1 MSVSAFDTRMVKPAA
16 SEAAVVPSVRAPKP
30 EIPQPAPQKL
40 SRKSYGSTA
49 MSMVTIAALTFGF
62 IIKKQEIL
70 VPGEGLGYKL
80 GLVGGCMMLLLL
92 IYPAFK
98 RSRFFGT
105 GQKAA
110 FWFQW
115 HMMLGIV
122 GPLLIFYHSNF
133 SMGAM
138 NSNVALFS
146 MILVAGSG
154 VVGRY
159 IYTHIHSGLS
169 GARLDVGG
177 LLKQATQLMA
187 GVEADVGGSGGTIS
201 KALADFSLKSTPKN
215 PGVVASLM
223 NVMAMPVQL
232 RMSRA
237 KIMREVHLSIEN
249 NTKSQNWTR
258 LEAKAHTRAAKNH
271 VNEFLL
277 AVSRAAQFA
286 FWERMF
292 SLWHVLHVP
301 LFFLLLVSGV
311 IHVIA
316 VHMY

>member
-1 MSVSAFDTRMVKPAA
+1 MSVSALENRLGSSVVSDA
-16 SEAAVVPSVRAPKP
+16 SASPPLRAPKAN
-30 EIPQPAPQKL
+30 IPQPVQKKETRNL
-40 SRKSYGSTA
+40 GA
-49 MSMVTIAALTFGF
+49 AIVGMATIAAITFGF
-62 IIKKQEIL
+62 MIKPLEIM

-80 GLVGGCMMLLLL
+80 GLAGGCMMLLLL
-92 IYPAFK
+92 FYPAFK
-98 RSRFFGT
+98 RTRFFGSGT
-105 GQKAA
+105 KAA
-110 FWFQW
+110 FWFRW
-115 HMMLGIV
+115 HMLLGV
-122 GPLLIFYHSNF
+122 AGPVLVFFHSNF
-133 SMGAM
+133 SMGAL

-154 VVGRY
+154 VIGRY
-159 IYTHIHSGLS
+159 IYTHIHTGLS

-187 GVEADVGGSGGTIS
+187 GIEADVGGSGGTIS
-201 KALADFSLKSTPKN
+201 KALADFSVKATPRN
-215 PGVVASLM
+215 PGFGASLL
-223 NVMAMPVQL
+223 NLVSMPIQL
-232 RMSRA
+232 RVSRA
-237 KIMREVHLSIEN
+237 KVMREVRRSIEN

-258 LEAKAHTRAAKNH
+258 LEAKANTRAAKNH

-292 SLWHVLHVP
+292 SLWHVIHVP

>member
-1 MSVSAFDTRMVKPAA
+1 MSVSALDTRVVKPAA
-16 SEAAVVPSVRAPKP
+16 NEAAGSPSVRAPKTN
-30 EIPQPAPQKL
+30 IPQPVQQKE
-40 SRKSYGSTA
+40 KKQSYGATIIG
-49 MSMVTIAALTFGF
+49 MVTVAAITFGF
-62 IIKKQEIL
+62 MIKSQEII

-80 GLVGGCMMLLLL
+80 GLIGGCMMLLLL

-98 RSRFFGT
+98 RSRLLGSGT
-105 GQKAA
+105 KAA
-110 FWFQW
+110 YWFQW
-115 HMMLGIV
+115 HMLLGIV
-122 GPLLIFYHSNF
+122 GPVMIFFHSNF

-154 VVGRY
+154 VIGRY
-159 IYTHIHSGLS
+159 IYTNIHSGLS

-177 LLKQATQLMA
+177 LLKQATQLMS
-187 GVEADVGGSGGTIS
+187 GIEADVGGSGGTIS
-201 KALADFSLKSTPKN
+201 KALADFSVSATPKN
-215 PGVVASLM
+215 PGVIASLM
-223 NVMAMPVQL
+223 NVIAMPVRL
-232 RMSRA
+232 RISRVA
-237 KIMREVHLSIEN
+237 IMREVHLSIAN
-249 NTKSQNWTR
+249 NTEAQKWTR

-271 VNEFLL
+271 VSEFLV

-292 SLWHVLHVP
+292 ALWHVLHVP

-311 IHVIA
+311 IHVVA